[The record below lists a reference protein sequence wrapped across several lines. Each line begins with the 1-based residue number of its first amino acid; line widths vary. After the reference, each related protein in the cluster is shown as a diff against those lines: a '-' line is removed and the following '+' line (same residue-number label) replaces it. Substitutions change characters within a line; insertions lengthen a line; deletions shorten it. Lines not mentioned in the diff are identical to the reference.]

1 MNRKSL
7 TGLVALIAVGAGL
20 SLPAVASA
28 HARIS
33 PPVSVAGKLQLY
45 SLAVPTEKSGLTTTK
60 LVMTVPSG
68 FGIDSFVPAAS
79 PWHVQLAQTGS
90 GDSAVVTKVTLTG
103 GNTPTGEDTLF
114 QFLAQPA
121 SAKTYTFQVEQ
132 TYSDGSIVNWAGSES
147 SAAPAPTIQAESS
160 LGGGVSVLTIIAL
173 VVGVLGLLAGGFALH
188 RRIEGARAR
197 VSRAIR
203 TAAVALVA
211 AAVAAGVALPAIAD
225 AHAYLVKTVPAAS
238 VVLNAPPPNIQ
249 LTYDE
254 AVEPRF
260 AIISVTDVGGHQE
273 TTGPV
278 HRSPSNPDTLVVPL
292 RPNLPE
298 GWYLIYWRA
307 ISVDGHP
314 VNGAFTYAVGPN
326 PGPAPQFQVP
336 SISATATTPGLLI
349 TRWAMFVFVMAA
361 IGLFVLR
368 LLIARPLV
376 RTVEGVTLKP
386 LTIAFGIALRA
397 RA

>member
-7 TGLVALIAVGAGL
+7 TGLVTLLAAGAGL
-20 SLPAVASA
+20 LLPAVASA

-68 FGIDSFVPAAS
+68 FGIDSFVPAAY

-160 LGGGVSVLTIIAL
+160 LGGAGVSVLTIIAL
-173 VVGVLGLLAGGFALH
+173 VVGVLGLLAGGFAL
-188 RRIEGARAR
+188 I
-197 VSRAIR
+197 
-203 TAAVALVA
+203 
-211 AAVAAGVALPAIAD
+211 
-225 AHAYLVKTVPAAS
+225 
-238 VVLNAPPPNIQ
+238 
-249 LTYDE
+249 
-254 AVEPRF
+254 
-260 AIISVTDVGGHQE
+260 GGSKE
-273 TTGPV
+273 
-278 HRSPSNPDTLVVPL
+278 REL
-292 RPNLPE
+292 
-298 GWYLIYWRA
+298 A
-307 ISVDGHP
+307 
-314 VNGAFTYAVGPN
+314 
-326 PGPAPQFQVP
+326 
-336 SISATATTPGLLI
+336 
-349 TRWAMFVFVMAA
+349 
-361 IGLFVLR
+361 
-368 LLIARPLV
+368 
-376 RTVEGVTLKP
+376 
-386 LTIAFGIALRA
+386 
-397 RA
+397 